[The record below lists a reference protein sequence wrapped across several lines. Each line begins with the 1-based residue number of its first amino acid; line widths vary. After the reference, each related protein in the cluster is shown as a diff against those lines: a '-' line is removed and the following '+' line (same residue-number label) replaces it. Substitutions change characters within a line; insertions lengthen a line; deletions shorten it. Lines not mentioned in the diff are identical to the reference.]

1 MLSIFIKTLV
11 LFNSKFSD
19 SNREIKDR
27 RINFQLQE
35 NEFKFLMK
43 YVIDLM
49 GTVAARHKLN
59 A

>member
-27 RINFQLQE
+27 KINFQLQE

-49 GTVAARHKLN
+49 GTVAARYKLN